1 MDSHTMAHRWTNQDF
16 GRNNGFKS
24 KNTHCDKWN
33 YYSYSTVIAQWVDH
47 KRKVMV
53 VMDLHS
59 DTTPTTNKHR
69 QDIYSGVSDEITV
82 FPYTNYSYS
91 YYDGGQLTSSPESFD
106 YTDRRRLFEYYLQNM
121 YNAYAE
127 FVSSKKL
134 TTLNF
139 TDYWEY
145 ADKLCEMYKD
155 TTYKKWLR
163 NPSALIAKNVLTA
176 MRKMVKLHIAGVTA
190 TEQFV
195 NTMFGDGTWEAYM
208 TRTESIRK
216 SARTREYIAKVNYH
230 VGYERWYSRCDLP
243 YHSMAEIKA
252 DGPRK
257 ILLRKFAKLWHDAN
271 DNKICEKK
279 KQSIVNA
286 TKYLGISDIQSYELP
301 SGWSI
306 NDYRITV
313 RSVIVD
319 GEVVYKPIHC
329 MDEWR
334 ILGWC
339 NVHVPAF
346 EFRYNEFKAAKD
358 TKKFKERYIKKAT
371 ILGRLEKGKSLYI
384 KVLAKSLKVEDLT
397 EEQTHLYNEF
407 VAFQEKELGRIE
419 RGRKIRV
426 QEEARIAAE
435 KAAKLEAYKSRGVE
449 GMRDL
454 WREHLCSIYEYD
466 RLDDYYYG
474 GNVLL
479 RWGKNHEYI
488 ETSKNI
494 KLSIE
499 QCKKYWKIISIWH
512 ENPSKFKSIQ
522 MATKTG
528 TYKVTSYQDDILTA
542 GCHKIAYQEMKRMMK
557 EILGDAA

>member
-1 MDSHTMAHRWTNQDF
+1 MDSHTMAHRWCNQDF

-24 KNTHCDKWN
+24 NNTHCDKWN
-33 YYSYSTVIAQWVDH
+33 YYSYSTVIAQWVNH

-53 VMDLHS
+53 VMDSNS

-69 QDIYSGVSDEITV
+69 QDIYHGVSDEITV
-82 FPYTNYSYS
+82 FPYTHYSYS
-91 YYDGGQLTSSPESFD
+91 YYDGGQLSSSPESFD
-106 YTDRRRLFEYYLQNM
+106 YTDRRRLLEYYLQNM

-139 TDYWEY
+139 TDYWKY

-190 TEQFV
+190 TEEFV

-216 SARTREYIAKVNYH
+216 SARTREYIAKVNCH
-230 VGYERWYSRCDLP
+230 VGYERWYSRCNLP

-286 TKYLGISDIQSYELP
+286 TKYLGISDVQSYELP

-313 RSVIVD
+313 RNVTVD

-339 NVHVPAF
+339 NVPVF

-419 RGRKIRV
+419 RGRKIRM

-479 RWGKNHEYI
+479 RWSKNHDYI

-522 MATKTG
+522 MTTKTG
-528 TYKVTSYQDDILTA
+528 TYKVTSYQNDVLTA

>member
-59 DTTPTTNKHR
+59 DTTTITNKHR

-106 YTDRRRLFEYYLQNM
+106 YTDRRRLLEYYLQNM
-121 YNAYAE
+121 NNAYSE

-190 TEQFV
+190 TEEFV
-195 NTMFGDGTWEAYM
+195 NTMFGDGTWDAYM

-306 NDYRITV
+306 NDFRITV

-339 NVHVPAF
+339 NVPVF

-371 ILGRLEKGKSLYI
+371 ILGRLNKGKSLYI

-419 RGRKIRV
+419 RGRKIRI

-435 KAAKLEAYKSRGVE
+435 KAAKLEVYKSRGVD

-479 RWGKNHEYI
+479 RWSKNHDYI

-522 MATKTG
+522 MTTKTG
-528 TYKVTSYQDDILTA
+528 TYQVTSYNDDILTA

>member
-59 DTTPTTNKHR
+59 DTTPTTNNHR

-106 YTDRRRLFEYYLQNM
+106 YTDRRRLLEYYLQNM

-139 TDYWEY
+139 TDYWKY

-190 TEQFV
+190 TEEFV
-195 NTMFGDGTWEAYM
+195 NTMFGDGTWDAYM

-230 VGYERWYSRCDLP
+230 VGYERWYSRCNLP

-313 RSVIVD
+313 RSVIID

-339 NVHVPAF
+339 NVPVL
-346 EFRYNEFKAAKD
+346 EFRYKEFKAAKD

-371 ILGRLEKGKSLYI
+371 ILGRLQKGKSLYI

-407 VAFQEKELGRIE
+407 VAFHEKELGRID
-419 RGRKIRV
+419 RRKKIRK

-435 KAAKLEAYKSRGVE
+435 KAAKLEVYKSRGVD

-466 RLDDYYYG
+466 RLDNYYYG

-479 RWGKNHEYI
+479 RWSKNHDYI

>member
-59 DTTPTTNKHR
+59 DTTPTTNNHR

-106 YTDRRRLFEYYLQNM
+106 YTDRRRLLEYYLQNM

-139 TDYWEY
+139 TDYWKY

-190 TEQFV
+190 TEEFV
-195 NTMFGDGTWEAYM
+195 NTMFGDGTWDAYM

-230 VGYERWYSRCDLP
+230 VGYERWYSRCNLP

-339 NVHVPAF
+339 NVPVL
-346 EFRYNEFKAAKD
+346 EFRYKEFKAAKD

-371 ILGRLEKGKSLYI
+371 ILGRLQKGKSLYI

-407 VAFQEKELGRIE
+407 VAFHEKELGRID
-419 RGRKIRV
+419 RRKKIRK

-435 KAAKLEAYKSRGVE
+435 KAAKLEVYKSRGVD

-466 RLDDYYYG
+466 RLDNYYYG

-479 RWGKNHEYI
+479 RWSKNHDYI

>member
-1 MDSHTMAHRWTNQDF
+1 MDSHTMAHRWTDQDF

-106 YTDRRRLFEYYLQNM
+106 YTDRRRLLEYYLQNM

-134 TTLNF
+134 TTINF
-139 TDYWEY
+139 TDYWKY

-190 TEQFV
+190 TEEFV
-195 NTMFGDGTWEAYM
+195 NTMFGDGTYDAYM

-339 NVHVPAF
+339 NVPVF

-407 VAFQEKELGRIE
+407 VAFQEKEIGRIE

-479 RWGKNHEYI
+479 RWSKNHDYI